1 MPTNRALLRLFVFAA
16 AIAGTLFSIGVV
28 IDWWLIPNDHR
39 DGLELIGLWLVVAF
53 FLVLVL
59 PALMLGYFNR
69 WLPFAAALGVVN
81 LALVS
86 DTLWPWLPW

>member
-1 MPTNRALLRLFVFAA
+1 
-16 AIAGTLFSIGVV
+16 
-28 IDWWLIPNDHR
+28 
-39 DGLELIGLWLVVAF
+39 
-53 FLVLVL
+53 VL